1 LFKKSNKVDV
11 NYLPNVSLIV
21 PCLNEEMTIA
31 EKIKNSLVID
41 YPKDKLE
48 IIIIDSSSTD
58 KTAEIVKSFECPVC
72 YENKNDSIECINNH
86 KTCLECYQNMLN
98 ANQNKCPY
106 CIVQY
111 Q

>member
-58 KTAEIVKSFECPVC
+58 KTAEIVKSFEKDLVKLVTVPH
-72 YENKNDSIECINNH
+72 N
-86 KTCLECYQNMLN
+86 
-98 ANQNKCPY
+98 
-106 CIVQY
+106 
-111 Q
+111 